1 MGMSFSVTK
10 IYRFG
15 NQHIHQY
22 TNWYMPNC
30 ISCCNDMSFIH
41 SMIQKMLHISIQ
53 IAISMVHDV
62 VQANVGQKLVEGN
75 ILRVFTMSPNRD
87 PQDTF
92 CLNNA

>member
-1 MGMSFSVTK
+1 
-10 IYRFG
+10 
-15 NQHIHQY
+15 
-22 TNWYMPNC
+22 
-30 ISCCNDMSFIH
+30 
-41 SMIQKMLHISIQ
+41 MLHISIQ